1 VLHITNG
8 ENAAAV
14 IRAAVPGEVVPWN
27 DVLHE
32 GPVPADVSFNQLRA
46 IRARFIADC
55 GWQPFEA
62 ALRQFADRDR
72 ALEAGLR
79 HDEVVLW
86 FEHDLYDQLQLLQL
100 LDWFATCELGATRLT
115 LICDAEYV
123 GTAGPP
129 RAAERFPARAEVTH
143 AQLALARSAWA
154 AFRAPDPT
162 AIESFIATDTRALR
176 FVAAALTRHLEQF
189 PSVENGLSRTEQQIV
204 EVLLEGPA
212 APRAV
217 FARSHHEREDPVFL
231 GDTTFARHLQGLSDG
246 DHPLVLATGGAR
258 VGTAGEHAFWTKPVT
273 LTDFG
278 RDVAGGRAD
287 HVRANGID
295 RWFGG
300 VQLSGA
306 DARWRWSRATRRLVA
321 RALS

>member
-8 ENAAAV
+8 ESAAAV
-14 IRAAVPGEVVPWN
+14 IRAAVPGEVLPWN

-55 GWQPFEA
+55 GWQPFDA

-79 HDEVVLW
+79 HDEIVLW
-86 FEHDLYDQLQLLQL
+86 FEHDLYDQFQLVQL

-115 LICDAEYV
+115 LICDAEYL

-129 RAAERFPARAEVTH
+129 RAAERFPMRTAVTR
-143 AQLALARSAWA
+143 AQLELASGAWA
-154 AFRAPDPT
+154 AFRAPDPRV
-162 AIESFIATDTRALR
+162 IESFVATNTRDLR
-176 FVAAALTRHLEQF
+176 FVAPALTRHLEQF
-189 PSVENGLSRTEQQIV
+189 PSAENGLSRTEQQAV

-212 APRAV
+212 APRVV
-217 FARSHHEREDPVFL
+217 FSRSHHEREDPVFL

-246 DHPLVLATGGAR
+246 AYPLLLTVGGAR
-258 VGTAGEHAFWTKPVT
+258 PGAAGEHAFWTTPVT
-273 LTDFG
+273 LTEFG
-278 RDVAGGRAD
+278 RLVVSGEAD
-287 HVRANGID
+287 HIRANGVD
-295 RWFGG
+295 RWLGG
-300 VQLSGA
+300 VHLSG
-306 DARWRWSRATRRLVA
+306 DEIRWRWSRATNRLVA
-321 RALS
+321 SALL